1 MVGLRRL
8 GFDVAFVEQGA
19 EILSAEREHFER
31 VCAQFD
37 IDGYLLTGPPP
48 YELVARAE
56 AATLLLDIGGHLT
69 RPELKRGTRVKVYLD
84 DDPGYTQLWHRDGL
98 RPGRLDG
105 YDFHYTF
112 GEKWNAQSLAFN
124 LIKRL
129 EKYILQPRQA
139 SPLRWWS
146 RSRHGPVATA
156 PSPCRSRQHA

>member
-19 EILSAEREHFER
+19 EISSAEREHFER

-69 RPELKRGTRVKVYLD
+69 RPELKRGARVTEGVNTRLFRKVH
-84 DDPGYTQLWHRDGL
+84 GQWRITVNHVSA
-98 RPGRLDG
+98 
-105 YDFHYTF
+105 YDVAPT
-112 GEKWNAQSLAFN
+112 
-124 LIKRL
+124 
-129 EKYILQPRQA
+129 
-139 SPLRWWS
+139 
-146 RSRHGPVATA
+146 GPAA
-156 PSPCRSRQHA
+156 K